1 MADASL
7 LFSGLVLAGLHHLA
21 VFALFAVLVME
32 LAICLRQT
40 LAAEDLKRLALL
52 DLHYG
57 ALAVPVLL
65 AGGLR
70 VMYGGKGPEYY
81 LENLFFWAKIGVF
94 LAIGLISILPTLRIL
109 SWRRKQKADAAFVP
123 SQAERRQVR
132 RALVAELLLFPLL
145 PLFAA
150 AMAQGYGL

>member
-1 MADASL
+1 MADAP
-7 LFSGLVLAGLHHLA
+7 LVLAGLHHLA
-21 VFALFAVLVME
+21 VFSLFAVLVME
-32 LAICLRQT
+32 LAIALRSS
-40 LAAEDLKRLALL
+40 LSAEDLTRLGWL

-57 ALAVPVLL
+57 GLALLVLL

-70 VMYGGKGPEYY
+70 VMYGGKGPDYY
-81 LENLFFWAKIGVF
+81 LENLFFWAKMGTF

-109 SWRRKQKADAAFVP
+109 SWRRKLKADPAFVP
-123 SQAERRQVR
+123 PAAEHRLVR

>member
-1 MADASL
+1 MADTHL
-7 LFSGLVLAGLHHLA
+7 MFAGLHHLA

-57 ALAVPVLL
+57 ALAILVLL
-65 AGGLR
+65 AGGMR
-70 VMYGGKGPEYY
+70 VMYGGKGPDYY
-81 LENLFFWAKIGVF
+81 LGNLFFWAKMGVF
-94 LAIGLISILPTLRIL
+94 LLIGLLSILPTLRIL
-109 SWRRKQKADAAFVP
+109 SWRRKLKADAAFVP
-123 SQAERRQVR
+123 PVAECRLVR
-132 RALVAELLLFPLL
+132 RTLVAELLLFPLL

>member
-7 LFSGLVLAGLHHLA
+7 LLAGLHHLA
-21 VFALFAVLVME
+21 VFALFAVLLME
-32 LAICLRQT
+32 LAICLRKT

-57 ALAVPVLL
+57 ALAALVLL
-65 AGGLR
+65 AGSLR
-70 VMYGGKGPEYY
+70 VLYGGKGPDYY
-81 LENLFFWAKIGVF
+81 LENLFFWAKMGTF

-109 SWRRKQKADAAFVP
+109 SWRRKLKADAAFAP
-123 SQAERRQVR
+123 PAAEFRLVR

>member
-7 LFSGLVLAGLHHLA
+7 LLSGLVLAGLHHLA

-40 LAAEDLKRLALL
+40 LASEDLKRLALL

-57 ALAVPVLL
+57 ALAVLVLL

-70 VMYGGKGPEYY
+70 VMYGGKGADYY
-81 LENLFFWAKIGVF
+81 LENLFFWAKMGIF

-109 SWRRKQKADAAFVP
+109 SWRRQLKADPAFVP
-123 SQAERRQVR
+123 PAAGHRLVR